1 MKGPTSPVRES
12 ISPVREQRK
21 SPVRELSLSPVRED
35 HSPVRVASK
44 TGKKQQDESND
55 SGKRKKI
62 SPSEEVFN
70 QYTSQIDEIESQ
82 GV

>member
-12 ISPVREQRK
+12 I